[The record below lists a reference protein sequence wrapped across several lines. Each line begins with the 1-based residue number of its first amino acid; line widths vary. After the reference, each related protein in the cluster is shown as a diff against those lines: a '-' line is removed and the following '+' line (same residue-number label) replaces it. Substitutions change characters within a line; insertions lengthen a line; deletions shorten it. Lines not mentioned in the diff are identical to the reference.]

1 MKTNSSPIS
10 YSKEDIW
17 RGSTYLKILSFFLER
32 PKAEFYSREVSKK
45 VGVSSGAANEKL
57 KELYGAGFMNRRK
70 EGRMYFYSLKK
81 DDETVKQLKVARNLS
96 KPLVKDLKK
105 LGREL
110 DLEVYL
116 YGSVARGEDRK
127 DSDWDVL
134 FIGDASSAELQRKVD
149 EIDSS
154 VDISTSLFTRSE
166 WNQTEEEDS
175 AFYER
180 VERDRIRL
188 I

>member
-1 MKTNSSPIS
+1 MKTDSYSMS
-10 YSKEDIW
+10 YSKEDVW
-17 RGSTYLKILSFFLER
+17 RSSTYLKILSFFLER
-32 PKAEFYSREVSKK
+32 PKQEFYSSEVSEK

-57 KELYGAGFMNRRK
+57 KELYSAGFLEKRK

-81 DDETVKQLKVARNLS
+81 DDEAVKQLKVARNLS
-96 KPLVKDLKK
+96 KPLVEGLKK
-105 LGREL
+105 VGGELG
-110 DLEVYL
+110 LEVYL
-116 YGSVARGEDRK
+116 YGSVARGEDRQ

-134 FIGDASSAELQRKVD
+134 FIGSASSADLQRKVD

-154 VDISTSLFTRSE
+154 LDISTSLFTRSE
-166 WNQTEEEDS
+166 WNQTEEEDP